1 MTMLLLKDDVEDF
14 NVEEEDECED
24 NGAEEEVDDDDVAEA
39 RWRMAM
45 LKTRMTSGRKTMIRT
60 KVMILRLLM
69 WRRRTDRKTGTTVL
83 CQPAHS
89 KFTWTCDKPFS
100 FSCENVQVKGLRPRP
115 RPPSCASV
123 CIRNAHGGVTRT
135 IFAEIQ
141 TYKAADQTR
150 RAEI

>member
-69 WRRRTDRKTGTTVL
+69 
-83 CQPAHS
+83 
-89 KFTWTCDKPFS
+89 
-100 FSCENVQVKGLRPRP
+100 
-115 RPPSCASV
+115 
-123 CIRNAHGGVTRT
+123 
-135 IFAEIQ
+135 
-141 TYKAADQTR
+141 
-150 RAEI
+150 